1 MVLFFDQAGL
11 VDEGLAGVILFETK
25 DVLQDLYTEKVCLF
39 GFIQARPEL
48 RNVAQRDASSIE
60 QPVVFNLISCA
71 NPDCSSLEHSML
83 RPCLVIFC
91 LLLHMSSISLAHTD
105 LNPQSGRLRRA

>member
-1 MVLFFDQAGL
+1 MVLLFDQAGL
-11 VDEGLAGVILFETK
+11 VDEGLAGVILFGTR

-48 RNVAQRDASSIE
+48 RNVAQRDASSTE

-71 NPDCSSLEHSML
+71 NPECPSVEHSTASTMPRNIL
-83 RPCLVIFC
+83 FTLTYVLYFAGP
-91 LLLHMSSISLAHTD
+91 H
-105 LNPQSGRLRRA
+105 